1 MARKR
6 SSNRRRTKSAGLNPW
21 LKIGLA
27 LGLLLIFARVVPD
40 KPLRHWWSERQ
51 GFERVEGHALLIRAA
66 AAENGLD
73 PNLLAGVMMVE
84 SRGNVGAESPAGALG
99 LFQLMLPTAVEHAQL
114 LGLPAPSKTQLLTD
128 ARLNSRL
135 GAHYLAWLFPRF
147 DGDVERVLIAYN
159 AGPGRLKRWI
169 EEAGSYAAWR
179 AAREAAGNSQVLAYA
194 RDVQDYRHRF
204 AERGVIVPGAQAG
217 PGNSPVPDLPAGA
230 DGELVPG
237 TIGQPALHSQR

>member
-6 SSNRRRTKSAGLNPW
+6 SSKRRRKKEAGLNPW

-27 LGLLLIFARVVPD
+27 LGLLLIFARIVPD
-40 KPLRHWWSERQ
+40 KPLRRWWSERQ
-51 GFERVEGHALLIRAA
+51 GCERVEGHAPLIRAA
-66 AAENGLD
+66 AVENGLD

-84 SRGNVGAESPAGALG
+84 SRGNLGAESPAGALG
-99 LFQLMLPTAVEHAQL
+99 LFQLMLPTAVEHAEL
-114 LGLPAPSKTQLLTD
+114 LGLPAPSRVQLLSD

-169 EEAGSYAAWR
+169 AEAGSYAAWR
-179 AAREAAGNSQVLAYA
+179 AARDAAGNSLLPANA
-194 RDVQDYRHRF
+194 RDV
-204 AERGVIVPGAQAG
+204 
-217 PGNSPVPDLPAGA
+217 
-230 DGELVPG
+230 
-237 TIGQPALHSQR
+237 

>member
-6 SSNRRRTKSAGLNPW
+6 SSKRRRKQEGGLNPW
-21 LKIGLA
+21 LKIALA
-27 LGLLLIFARVVPD
+27 LGLLFIFARIVPD
-40 KPLRHWWSERQ
+40 KPLRRWWSERQ
-51 GFERVEGHALLIRAA
+51 GFERVEGHAPLIRAA

-84 SRGNVGAESPAGALG
+84 SRGNVGAQSPAGALG
-99 LFQLMLPTAVEHAQL
+99 LFQLMPPTAAEHAGL
-114 LGLPAPSKTQLLTD
+114 LGLPAPSNADLLSD
-128 ARLNSRL
+128 AGLNARL

-159 AGPGRLKRWI
+159 AGPGRLKRWM

-194 RDVQDYRHRF
+194 RDVQDYRQRF
-204 AERGVIVPGAQAG
+204 AERGVIVPSAPAG
-217 PGNSPVPDLPAGA
+217 PGRPAVLDRPEGA
-230 DGELVPG
+230 GEKSAAGTIDDSVPG
-237 TIGQPALHSQR
+237 SKR